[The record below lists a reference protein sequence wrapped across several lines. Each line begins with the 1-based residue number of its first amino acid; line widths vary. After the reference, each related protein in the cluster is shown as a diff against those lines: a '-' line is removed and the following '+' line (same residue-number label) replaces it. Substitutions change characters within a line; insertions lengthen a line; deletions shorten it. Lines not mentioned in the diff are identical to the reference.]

1 MRRKFAMSHRRST
14 DYKQLLADIVL
25 FCWFL
30 RLESDSKQLIVNLYW
45 LLCDALT
52 AAASK
57 TAALL
62 ITFGLKTLKLSIN
75 LFEFNLV

>member
-30 RLESDSKQLIVNLYW
+30 RLESDSKQLIINLYS
-45 LLCDALT
+45 LL
-52 AAASK
+52 SMP
-57 TAALL
+57 
-62 ITFGLKTLKLSIN
+62 
-75 LFEFNLV
+75 